1 MVLASRK
8 TLVIQLVIL
17 AAVGALVPSVSG
29 DYFLHVYA
37 IGFYYV
43 ILALSWNLLA
53 GYTGQFALAT
63 HAFSSIGGYASALLV
78 IYTPVPLAVGV
89 LGGTI
94 FAGIIGYGL
103 GVLTLN
109 LRKIYLALATWAFA
123 ESYRLFI
130 TTEYEYTRGDL
141 GLHTPIFFD
150 TVEPLPYYFLLLV
163 VMILTIWL
171 VYEVLHSRVGFYLRA
186 IRDDEEAAQ
195 SMGIN
200 TVRWKLFA
208 FTFTSMLAGMA
219 GAFAGHYIGL
229 LSPAV
234 VKFNEM
240 ALIIIMVCTGGMRS
254 FWGPVIGAMFIQ
266 IFSELL
272 RVNAAYF
279 QGFSELIRDIAENRM
294 VIFAV
299 LVILLMRFYRDG
311 INGFIHALWPYLRRQ
326 VAKARRELTF
336 STTGSTFP
344 EEK

>member
-1 MVLASRK
+1 MPRASRK
-8 TLVIQLVIL
+8 TFFIQLAVL
-17 AAVGALVPSVSG
+17 TAVGALVPWVFRS
-29 DYFLHVYA
+29 YFVHVYT

-53 GYTGQFALAT
+53 GYTGQFALST

-78 IYTPVPLAVGV
+78 IYTDVPIAVGV
-89 LGGTI
+89 LAGTV

-103 GVLTLN
+103 GVLTLHM
-109 LRKIYLALATWAFA
+109 RKIYLALATWAFA

-130 TTEYEYTRGDL
+130 TSEYKYTRGDL
-141 GLHTPIFFD
+141 GLQTPVFFD
-150 TVEPLPYYFLLLV
+150 TVQPFPYYFLLLV
-163 VMILTIWL
+163 VMIMTIWL
-171 VYEVLHSRVGFYLRA
+171 VYEVLRSRIGFYLRA

-195 SMGIN
+195 SMGVN

-208 FTFTSMLAGMA
+208 FTFTSMMAGMA
-219 GAFAGHYIGL
+219 GAFYGHYIGL
-229 LSPAV
+229 LSPVV

-266 IFSELL
+266 ILSELL

-279 QGFSELIRDIAENRM
+279 QGFSALIRDIAENRM

-299 LVILLMRFYRDG
+299 LVIVLMRFYREG
-311 INGFIHALWPYLRRQ
+311 INGLLQGVRRYLRRNFAP
-326 VAKARRELTF
+326 AKA
-336 STTGSTFP
+336 GSR
-344 EEK
+344 